1 MTKVYTSS
9 VIGASAEQVW
19 DIVRDF
25 NGMPLWHPLIAVSRI
40 EDDLNSAEVGCVR
53 DFQLKDGGKIREKL
67 LALSDYDFSFTYS
80 ILESPMALENY
91 VATLKLTPITDGQ
104 RCVGEWTAEFD
115 CAPQDEDDLRT
126 LIGQSV
132 FQGGFD
138 ALKARFG

>member
-19 DIVRDF
+19 NIIRDV
-25 NGMPLWHPLIAVSRI
+25 NGMTLWHPLIAVSRI
-40 EDDLNSAEVGCVR
+40 EDDLNSAQVGCVR

-115 CAPQDEDDLRT
+115 CASQDEEELCV

>member
-19 DIVRDF
+19 DIIRDF

-40 EDDLNSAEVGCVR
+40 EDELNSAEVGCVR

-91 VATLKLTPITDGQ
+91 VATLKLTPITDGL

-115 CAPQDEDDLRT
+115 CASKDEEELRV

-132 FQGGFD
+132 FQNGFD